1 MRVDRPGM
9 IDAAS
14 LAALLADGG
23 PAVLDLR
30 IDRDVRLAGAGRVES
45 LQQMSAH
52 ELTGGAR

>member
-1 MRVDRPGM
+1 MMAGQLE
-9 IDAAS
+9 AS
-14 LAALLADGG
+14 RLEALLADGG
-23 PAVLDLR
+23 PIVLDVR